1 MWQVQKSNG
10 VLKFKGENG
19 LCSNLDNMWSF
30 KNTRCMLQFLVIA
43 RVVGWQMWRVFGP
56 SSIVLLCGS
65 MCVKDS
71 VCSVCSFRGGFLRAR
86 VCVCVCVCVW
96 WHFGC
101 GILRLSPPL
110 SRSKQVV
117 VVDCFEAIKR
127 GGVHVSEPSV
137 VFLWFGMCV
146 CVFVATLRCDI
157 LCRRFFVFGA
167 WCQYCCDF
175 LSWNCAVVCCCR
187 CVCDH
192 CDVSAFHQRPVLL
205 LMLKFFCQTHVVA
218 SYRQH

>member
-86 VCVCVCVCVW
+86 VCVCVCVCVCVW

-146 CVFVATLRCDI
+146 CVCGDIAVRHFVSTFFCIWCMVSI
-157 LCRRFFVFGA
+157 LLRFFVVELCSG
-167 WCQYCCDF
+167 
-175 LSWNCAVVCCCR
+175 
-187 CVCDH
+187 
-192 CDVSAFHQRPVLL
+192 LL
-205 LMLKFFCQTHVVA
+205 L
-218 SYRQH
+218 

>member
-86 VCVCVCVCVW
+86 VCVCVCVW

-146 CVFVATLRCDI
+146 CVCGDIAVRHFVSTFFCIWCMVSI
-157 LCRRFFVFGA
+157 LLRFFVVELCSG
-167 WCQYCCDF
+167 
-175 LSWNCAVVCCCR
+175 
-187 CVCDH
+187 
-192 CDVSAFHQRPVLL
+192 LL
-205 LMLKFFCQTHVVA
+205 L
-218 SYRQH
+218 

>member
-86 VCVCVCVCVW
+86 VCVCVCVCVCVVALW
-96 WHFGC
+96 LWHFATFAP
-101 GILRLSPPL
+101 I
-110 SRSKQVV
+110 
-117 VVDCFEAIKR
+117 E
-127 GGVHVSEPSV
+127 SE
-137 VFLWFGMCV
+137 
-146 CVFVATLRCDI
+146 
-157 LCRRFFVFGA
+157 
-167 WCQYCCDF
+167 
-175 LSWNCAVVCCCR
+175 
-187 CVCDH
+187 
-192 CDVSAFHQRPVLL
+192 
-205 LMLKFFCQTHVVA
+205 
-218 SYRQH
+218 